1 LSAPSPNQDVFH
13 PPAAADVLMHIFCL
27 VILGVLL
34 FSLAR
39 DEEVND
45 NEENRKVV
53 VNQVTDYKYD
63 E

>member
-1 LSAPSPNQDVFH
+1 
-13 PPAAADVLMHIFCL
+13 MHIVCL
-27 VILGVLL
+27 VILGVPL
-34 FSLAR
+34 FRLAR
-39 DEEVND
+39 DEAVND